1 MAPASPRSLEARGL
15 ACSRGMTRLFRGIS
29 FRVDAG
35 QWIALRGA
43 NGSGKTTL
51 LRCVAGLTR
60 ADAGEV
66 LWAGAPV
73 PDDAA
78 RFHAELLYSGHLAGI
93 KDDLTA
99 QENLRAALALRGIST
114 RPAALQAAL
123 AEAGLEKI
131 RHLPA
136 RRLSAG
142 QRRRIGLARLSLD
155 PAAIWALDEP
165 LTALDDAGQALFG
178 RLLGRHLERGGVAV
192 LATHH
197 DLASTPAHVV
207 RMDA

>member
-1 MAPASPRSLEARGL
+1 MSTLEARAL
-15 ACSRGMTRLFRGIS
+15 ACSRGVTRLFRDVS

-35 QWIALRGA
+35 EWVALRGA

-60 ADAGEV
+60 PDAGEV
-66 LWAGAPV
+66 HWAGERV
-73 PDDAA
+73 GEDLA
-78 RFHAELLYSGHLAGI
+78 RFHADLVYAGHLPGI

-99 QENLRAALALRGIST
+99 EENLRGALALRGIVVAT
-114 RPAALQAAL
+114 GAVRAAL
-123 AEAGLEKI
+123 AEAGLEK
-131 RHLPA
+131 RRALPA
-136 RRLSAG
+136 GRLSGG
-142 QRRRIGLARLSLD
+142 QRRRIGLARLALD

-165 LTALDDAGQALFG
+165 LTALDDDGQALFG
-178 RLLGRHLERGGVAV
+178 RLLARHLERGGLAV

-197 DLASTPAHVV
+197 DLAPAPARVV